1 MPQPARPDQ
10 PLLRAVA
17 TVGGATVAS
26 RLLGFARDV
35 GIAALLGAGAVADA
49 FFVVLQLANFFRRLL
64 AESALNAAFVPVWLR
79 IKATEGEASAWR
91 FFRGVFEAMA
101 LIAAA
106 FALGGLF
113 YATPIVSLVA
123 PGFDAERAALAAT
136 YLAAASPY
144 VALAAVIAVFA
155 AVLNAEHRVGAVSLG
170 VVVFNAALLAAL
182 GVAWATGATLPAR
195 AGAVLAHAIVAG
207 GLAQFAVIFI
217 GFLRLTRSPMGGGI
231 ALTREIARFFVL
243 AVPGLVAAGIPQL
256 KLIAGA
262 MIASS
267 STAAVSWLYYANR
280 LYELP
285 LGVASI
291 VISSVLAPR
300 IAAAILDGNTQGAA
314 RAQSH
319 ALELG
324 LGLVLPA
331 AAGFAVLAH
340 PIATG
345 LFERGAFGAADSLAV
360 AAALAAICA
369 GLPGHVTEK
378 VMGGI
383 AFAHEDTRTP
393 MLVALAGLALTVA
406 LGLLLFPSHGAT
418 GIAAAIALSGWFD
431 ALLLTAI
438 LARRGW
444 LTLDPATPGRL
455 ARIVGATVA
464 MGLVVAG
471 AAAGLTSL
479 IRPGLPALL
488 VTLLL
493 AAFGALLYGLL
504 LHALRVIDLRTFR
517 RGWRR

>member
-1 MPQPARPDQ
+1 MPQPNRSDQ
-10 PLLRAVA
+10 PLGRAVA

-49 FFVVLQLANFFRRLL
+49 FFVVFQFANFFRRLL

-101 LIAAA
+101 LIAGA
-106 FALGGLF
+106 FALIGLF
-113 YATPIVSLVA
+113 YADAVVGVIA
-123 PGFDAERAALAAT
+123 PGFDAERAALATT

-170 VVVFNAALLAAL
+170 VVIFNAALLAAL
-182 GVAWATGATLPAR
+182 GVAWLIGATLPAR

-217 GFLRLTRSPMGGGI
+217 GFLRLGRTSMGGGI
-231 ALTREIARFFVL
+231 ALTRETTRFFAL
-243 AVPGLVAAGIPQL
+243 ALPGLVAAGIPQL
-256 KLIAGA
+256 KLIVGA

-267 STAAVSWLYYANR
+267 STAAVSWLYCANR

-291 VISSVLAPR
+291 VISAVLAPR
-300 IAAAILDGNTQGAA
+300 IAAAILDGNAAGAA

-319 ALELG
+319 ALEIG
-324 LGLVLPA
+324 LALVLPA

-340 PIATG
+340 PIAMG
-345 LFERGAFGAADSLAV
+345 LFERGAFGAADSVAV

-393 MLVALAGLALTVA
+393 MLVALAGLALVIVIGIA
-406 LGLLLFPSHGAT
+406 LFPTYGAT
-418 GIAAAIALSGWFD
+418 GIAAAIAVSGWFD
-431 ALLLTAI
+431 ALLLAVI

-444 LTLDPATPGRL
+444 LTLHPATPARL
-455 ARIVGATVA
+455 VRIVAATAVMA
-464 MGLVVAG
+464 LAVAG
-471 AAAGLTSL
+471 ATAALAAS
-479 IRPGLPALL
+479 IRPGWPALAI
-488 VTLLL
+488 TLLL
-493 AAFGALLYGLL
+493 TTGGALLYGGL
-504 LHALRVIDLRTFR
+504 LHALRVVDLRTLR
-517 RGWRR
+517 HGWR